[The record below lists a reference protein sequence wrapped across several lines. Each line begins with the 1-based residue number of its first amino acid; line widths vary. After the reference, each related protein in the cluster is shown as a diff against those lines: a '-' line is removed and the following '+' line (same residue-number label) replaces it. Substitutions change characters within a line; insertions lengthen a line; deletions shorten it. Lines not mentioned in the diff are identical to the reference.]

1 LYVDD
6 WWSVCRLYYGSCVIY
21 SASITIVFNYN
32 YYASKMDG
40 DTLMSHYKAPDNSL
54 HFLDD
59 DAYAHLLPEGSVQ
72 ITNEEAEALRPQ
84 PAELTYA
91 QKRAAEYPP
100 MTDYLDG
107 VVKGDQAQIDKYIAD
122 CQAVK
127 AKYPKV

>member
-1 LYVDD
+1 
-6 WWSVCRLYYGSCVIY
+6 
-21 SASITIVFNYN
+21 
-32 YYASKMDG
+32 MP
-40 DTLMSHYKAPDNSL
+40 HYKDINNQT

-59 DAYAHLLPEGSVQ
+59 SAFEYLLPAGCVQ
-72 ITNEEAEALRPQ
+72 ITDEEAESLRPQ

-91 QKRAAEYPP
+91 QKRAAEYPS

-127 AKYPKV
+127 AKYPKG